1 MQCGLKQIAGLKLK
15 IETVDVKVVRSEAL
29 EAARKQIEELTIQIG
44 DLKKQ
49 LDLAKLDKDKN
60 IADEVTIYKTQ
71 IAAKDDEIKA
81 VLEKLEAQVDNF
93 SDFVTT
99 NDYIS

>member
-1 MQCGLKQIAGLKLK
+1 M
-15 IETVDVKVVRSEAL
+15 

-49 LDLAKLDKDKN
+49 LDLAKLDKEKN
-60 IADEVTIYKTQ
+60 VADEVTIYKTQ

>member
-1 MQCGLKQIAGLKLK
+1 M
-15 IETVDVKVVRSEAL
+15 

>member
-1 MQCGLKQIAGLKLK
+1 M
-15 IETVDVKVVRSEAL
+15 

-93 SDFVTT
+93 SDFVTI
-99 NDYIS
+99 NDYIYSKIEAVMI

>member
-1 MQCGLKQIAGLKLK
+1 M
-15 IETVDVKVVRSEAL
+15 

-93 SDFVTT
+93 LDFVTT
-99 NDYIS
+99 NDYIF

>member
-1 MQCGLKQIAGLKLK
+1 M
-15 IETVDVKVVRSEAL
+15 

-93 SDFVTT
+93 LDFVTT